1 MKTHQGK
8 FVPRKPEKY
17 VGDPDKIY
25 YRSSWE
31 LAMMV
36 WCENNTLVK
45 KYSSEETQI
54 PYICDTDGKMHTYYM
69 DFKIWYKDTIL
80 LVEIKPK
87 KETKPPKRKPNKL
100 KFLTEQMTYI
110 KNSCK
115 WRAAK
120 KFAEKKG
127 YLFQVWTED
136 TLKTLKIIA

>member
-8 FVPRKPEKY
+8 FIPRKPEKY
-17 VGDPDKIY
+17 VGDPTNIY

-36 WCENNTLVK
+36 WCENNSMVT

-54 PYICDTDGKMHTYYM
+54 PYICDTDGQQHTYYM
-69 DFKIWYKDTIL
+69 DFKIWYKNTIL

-87 KETKPPKRKPNKL
+87 KETRPPKRKANKL
-100 KFLTEQMTYI
+100 KFLKEQLTFV

-120 KFAEKKG
+120 AFAEKKG
-127 YLFQVWTED
+127 YIFQVWTED